1 MLTSSPPW
9 AGKHSLFW
17 SYECTILWAV
27 QISLHKNCTAFQRK
41 NTSLSHCWSLLDAR
55 IYLQYYEVSVRSSCF
70 FPSFFK
76 FFFFKLLVWKCFG
89 KVSASCTAATLLCT
103 GHWWPEASKSC
114 REQQHVMITPVCS
127 FGTHADQGLLWE
139 FSPGT
144 RISALLP
151 AAQQC
156 FCFAYLCR
164 CCFGMAVPKHLAA
177 GAGTRSQVC
186 SCRQGT
192 PASPPFPHKG
202 APNNIA
208 YAFLPSRVSLVWLI
222 FNPSTC
228 WDNSTWGNQENLV
241 PSC

>member
-1 MLTSSPPW
+1 MLWKSICQLHSCNIALHRALVARSIRVLQRAVECHDNTCLQFWDPCRPRPP
-9 AGKHSLFW
+9 LRVF
-17 SYECTILWAV
+17 
-27 QISLHKNCTAFQRK
+27 
-41 NTSLSHCWSLLDAR
+41 
-55 IYLQYYEVSVRSSCF
+55 
-70 FPSFFK
+70 
-76 FFFFKLLVWKCFG
+76 
-89 KVSASCTAATLLCT
+89 
-103 GHWWPEASKSC
+103 
-114 REQQHVMITPVCS
+114 
-127 FGTHADQGLLWE
+127 
-139 FSPGT
+139 PGT

-177 GAGTRSQVC
+177 GVGTWSQVC

-192 PASPPFPHKG
+192 PVSPPSPHEG
-202 APNNIA
+202 APNSIA